1 MANKKIFISLEGL
14 SKINKSIVL
23 DLLNLHNSYIKY
35 NEKTNLFN
43 FCFYASISNTD
54 NKKFEVVS
62 YSLHRNR
69 VNFLTKNNI
78 LFEVNRNK
86 IYILNRNVEFK

>member
-1 MANKKIFISLEGL
+1 MTNKKIFIRLEGL

-23 DLLNLHNSYIKY
+23 DLLNLTNSYIKY

-43 FCFYASISNTD
+43 FCFYSNISNTD
-54 NKKFEVVS
+54 NKKFEIIS
-62 YSLHRNR
+62 YALHPNR

-86 IYILNRNVEFK
+86 IYILNRNIEFK